1 MCPGCFEKQ
10 RRIDELQDEV
20 IRLKQKLRYEERKT
34 KDGYFGSSTPSSKRP
49 FKEAADDIVKK
60 NGGGVRGHKGHGRK
74 RIAREQADET
84 QELVIGDKC
93 PHCRGRLVNKSFIDR
108 PVIDSVLLQV
118 KKILYR
124 CQKKYCPRCKKTVSA
139 KPPVLPRSLYGNQL
153 IAQALYLH
161 YGQLIPLGRI
171 VEILGGA
178 VSTADLHDIF
188 RRLSRI
194 WQPAVDRLIEQYR
207 KEPVKHA
214 DETGWRTDGNNGYA
228 WLFCSKNTSIFQFE
242 DNRSSRVR
250 QTILGKR
257 RLPGVLVT
265 DRYGVYNKSPCSLQ
279 YCYAHILR
287 LVEDTGAQFAD
298 SDEVQCFVAALAPL
312 LAQAMHLR
320 GRDIKNADYYRRANV
335 LQTKIRRVINAGSQ
349 HAGIKAIQ
357 TIFRENK
364 HRLYHWVSNRAVPA
378 DNNRAERELRPTV
391 IARKVSFGSQSK
403 QGALSRS
410 ILMTI
415 IHTAKKRLP
424 SDTLQHWLKESLD
437 AIAMNPDI
445 DAYSLLP
452 PIQF

>member
-1 MCPGCFEKQ
+1 MCPGCYEKQ
-10 RRIDELQDEV
+10 LKIDALQEEV
-20 IRLKQKLRYEERKT
+20 KYLKHKLRYEERKT
-34 KDGYFGSSTPSSKRP
+34 KDGYFGSSTPSSKKP
-49 FKEAADDIVKK
+49 FKEKSGSADKK
-60 NGGGVRGHKGHGRK
+60 NGGAVQGHTGHGREK
-74 RIAREQADET
+74 ISRQEADQT
-84 QELVIGDKC
+84 QELIIGSKC
-93 PHCRGRLVNKSFIDR
+93 PHCKGALVNKSFIER
-108 PVIDSVLLQV
+108 TVIDSVLLQV

-124 CQKKYCPRCKKTVSA
+124 CQKKYCPRCKKTISA
-139 KPPVLPRSLYGNQL
+139 KAPVLARSLYGNQL

-171 VEILGGA
+171 AEIMGKD
-178 VSTADLHDIF
+178 VSTANLHATF
-188 RRLSRI
+188 QRLARI
-194 WQPAVDRLIEQYR
+194 WKPTVDRLIMEFR

-214 DETGWRTDGNNGYA
+214 DETGWRNDGDNGYA
-228 WLFCSKNTSIFQFE
+228 WLFCSPDTSIFRFE

-250 QTILGKR
+250 QIILGSR

-279 YCYAHILR
+279 YCYAHLLR

-298 SDEVQCFVAALAPL
+298 NGEVQRFVAALAPL
-312 LAQAMHLR
+312 LAQAMHIR
-320 GRDIKNADYYRRANV
+320 SQDISDTAYYRKAKVLRA
-335 LQTKIRRVINAGSQ
+335 KIRRIVNAGSQ

-357 TIFRENK
+357 ILFKENK
-364 HRLYHWVSNRAVPA
+364 HRLYHWVSDRAIPA

-424 SDTLQHWLKESLD
+424 EDTLQEWLKESLD
-437 AIAMNPDI
+437 AIAANPAV

-452 PIQF
+452 PPRA

>member
-1 MCPGCFEKQ
+1 MCPGCYEKQ
-10 RRIDELQDEV
+10 LRIDELRNEV
-20 IRLKQKLRYEERKT
+20 EYLKHKLCYEERKT
-34 KDGYFGSSTPSSKRP
+34 KDGYFGSSTPSSKKP
-49 FKEAADDIVKK
+49 FKEITAAAVKK
-60 NGGGVRGHKGHGRK
+60 NGGAVNGHKGYGRQT
-74 RIAREQADET
+74 ITQEQADKTE
-84 QELVIGDKC
+84 EIIISNKC
-93 PHCRGRLVNKSFIDR
+93 PHCKGRLVNKSFIKR
-108 PVIDSVLLQV
+108 PIIDSVLLQT
-118 KKILYR
+118 KKILYL

-139 KPPVLPRSLYGNQL
+139 KPPVLPRALFGNQL
-153 IAQALYLH
+153 IAQALNLH

-171 VEILGGA
+171 VEILGSA

-194 WQPAVDRLIEQYR
+194 WQPAVDRLIVEYR

-214 DETGWRTDGNNGYA
+214 DETGWRTDGDNGYA
-228 WLFCSKNTSIFQFE
+228 WLFCSKNTSIFRFE

-250 QTILGKR
+250 QTVLGTR
-257 RLPGVLVT
+257 QLPGVLVT

-298 SDEVQCFVAALAPL
+298 NQEVQCFVACLAPL

-320 GRDIKNADYYRRANV
+320 GQNISNEVYYRRAKALRN
-335 LQTKIRRVINAGSQ
+335 QIQRVINSASQ

-357 TIFRENK
+357 TIFKENK
-364 HRLYHWVSNRAVPA
+364 HRLYHWVKTRAVPA

-410 ILMTI
+410 VLMTI
-415 IHTAKKRLP
+415 VHTVKKRLP
-424 SDTLQHWLKESLD
+424 ADAFQEWIKKSLD
-437 AIAMNPDI
+437 VIAVNPDI

-452 PIQF
+452 PPKN

>member
-1 MCPGCFEKQ
+1 MCPGCYEKQ
-10 RRIDELQDEV
+10 LRIDALQEEV
-20 IRLKQKLRYEERKT
+20 IYLKQKLRYEERKA
-34 KDGYFGSSTPSSKRP
+34 KDGYFGNSTPSSKKP
-49 FKEAADDIVKK
+49 FKEATDSTVKK
-60 NGGGVRGHKGHGRK
+60 NGGAVYGHKGHGRK
-74 RIAREQADET
+74 KITHAQVDET
-84 QELVIGDKC
+84 EEIAVGDKC
-93 PHCRGRLVNKSFIDR
+93 PHCRGRLINKSFIKR
-108 PVIDSVLLQV
+108 PVIDSVFLQI
-118 KKILYR
+118 KKILYL

-171 VEILGGA
+171 VEIMGGD
-178 VSTADLHDIF
+178 VSTANLHAIF
-188 RRLSRI
+188 HRLACI
-194 WQPAVDRLIEQYR
+194 WKPAVDRLIMQYR

-214 DETGWRTDGNNGYA
+214 DETGWRSDGDNGYA
-228 WLFCSKNTSIFQFE
+228 WLFCSPNTSIFRFE

-250 QTILGKR
+250 QIILGTR

-265 DRYGVYNKSPCSLQ
+265 DRYGVYNKSPCFLQ
-279 YCYAHILR
+279 YCYAHLLR
-287 LVEDTGAQFAD
+287 MVEDTGVQFAD
-298 SDEVQCFVAALAPL
+298 NDEVQCFVATFAPL

-320 GRDIKNADYYRRANV
+320 SQDISDTVYYRRAKV
-335 LQTKIRRVINAGSQ
+335 LRAKIRRVINSGSQ

-357 TIFRENK
+357 AIFKENK
-364 HRLYHWVSNRAVPA
+364 HRLYHWVSDRAVPA

-424 SDTLQHWLKESLD
+424 ADALQEWLKESLD
-437 AIAMNPDI
+437 AIAVNSGI

-452 PIQF
+452 PPRP